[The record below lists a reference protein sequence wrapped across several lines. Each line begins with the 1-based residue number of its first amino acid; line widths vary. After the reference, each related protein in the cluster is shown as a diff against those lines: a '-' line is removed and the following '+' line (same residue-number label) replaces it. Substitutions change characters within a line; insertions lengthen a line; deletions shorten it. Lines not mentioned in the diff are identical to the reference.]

1 MQKEYFYILAE
12 VFKRATGKGADK
24 FSTPEDFGL
33 AIKKDASKIGKRLI
47 DAYNWGAEQL
57 IPFYEKY
64 KGTAFQE
71 GRNIGGLKFVL
82 GGGSR
87 FTKSHIPAL
96 KKMLLYSDTIFI
108 PDPVLPW
115 IESERREE
123 KFRLTLLLEN
133 IFMILQLKPV
143 VDADLAYPAV
153 FVFPSFEKSLERE
166 DSFTKDQLNNL
177 LTSFLGYYTRNSF
190 ISIDETLEYVNTK
203 EAEFLQAVHTQ
214 HLFIPVGEN
223 LLLDLKTA
231 LQEYKEYIQTWR
243 AEEYIEK
250 LKGFSDGQ
258 LVWLGIFE
266 KLAPQFHLLEN
277 SSEFHAHPMSV
288 FDSQWHYFVLCAEM
302 TQGQLEQLELL
313 QAETIKIIRSLQR
326 PNFNWLGNIPI
337 DVIAHLREQNENE
350 EFRAKLSQFTSM
362 LNESE
367 LDNLDRVT
375 AEVGRGIASLL
386 HEHKKKIQEIQDR
399 YNRLHTQT
407 AVSSW
412 VTLGA
417 AFVPW
422 LTPLT
427 SLSALGL
434 TGKYAN
440 QKYNE
445 YLDKKLLSN
454 SLLGVLAK
462 AKTESKT

>member
-1 MQKEYFYILAE
+1 MQKEYFYILDE
-12 VFKRATGKGADK
+12 VFKRATGKSADR
-24 FSTPEDFGL
+24 FSTPEDFNL
-33 AIKKDASKIGKRLI
+33 AIQKDASKIGKRLI
-47 DAYNWGAEQL
+47 EAYNWGVEQL

-71 GRNIGGLKFVL
+71 GRSIGGLKFVI

-87 FTKSHIPAL
+87 FTKSHIQAL

-123 KFRLTLLLEN
+123 KYRLTLLLEN
-133 IFMILQLKPV
+133 IFMILQLKPI

-177 LTSFLGYYTRNSF
+177 MISFLGYYTRNSF
-190 ISIDETLEYVNTK
+190 SSIDETIEYVNTK
-203 EAEFLQAVHTQ
+203 EAEFLQTVHAQ

-223 LLLDLKTA
+223 LLLDLKIA
-231 LQEYKEYIQTWR
+231 LQEYKEFIQTWR
-243 AEEYIEK
+243 ADEYVEK

-302 TQGQLEQLELL
+302 IQGQLEQLELL
-313 QAETIKIIRSLQR
+313 QAETIDIVRSLQR

-362 LNESE
+362 LHESE
-367 LDNLDRVT
+367 LNNLDRVT

-386 HEHKKKIQEIQDR
+386 HEHKKKIQEIQDK

-422 LTPLT
+422 LIPLS

-445 YLDKKLLSN
+445 YLDKKLFSN

-462 AKTESKT
+462 AKTKSKA